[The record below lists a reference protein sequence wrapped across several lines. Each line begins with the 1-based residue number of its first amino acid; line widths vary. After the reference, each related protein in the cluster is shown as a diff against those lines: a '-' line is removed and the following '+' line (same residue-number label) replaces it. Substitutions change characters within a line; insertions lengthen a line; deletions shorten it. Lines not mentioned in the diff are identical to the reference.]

1 MHRWPYLPF
10 AWRPCCLRTIQRP
23 LAASPCGRLSRPR
36 STTSQ
41 SDFHPIISPFSPH
54 RLGRSYKLALEPDGS
69 PLFPLTPLVACWRYE
84 PREHPRPLALA
95 RPAIPPS
102 PLSDRVGYS
111 DHVRFRG
118 YLPVHWCSGLQ
129 PPCLRFAAAVTGRH
143 ARLGTRLLAR
153 LCRRRHLRRLSSTRL
168 QGATLIEPD
177 WRIARIRLSDKTSR
191 LHPRRATTKL
201 GQAYEAEV
209 LVKVREWISSALAS
223 PDLVLEAQP
232 PAQPHSRVVVERPIR
247 LAGGSNPKV
256 VGPSAERLVQLIHQP
271 CGLLPGTRSVG
282 QRVGSFDHALDALL

>member
-1 MHRWPYLPF
+1 MLAVRTPGAPQ
-10 AWRPCCLRTIQRP
+10 ATCCIAACDPAFP
-23 LAASPCGRLSRPR
+23 LERQGRLLRSRSISGLSSR
-36 STTSQ
+36 SL
-41 SDFHPIISPFSPH
+41 
-54 RLGRSYKLALEPDGS
+54 R
-69 PLFPLTPLVACWRYE
+69 
-84 PREHPRPLALA
+84 
-95 RPAIPPS
+95 
-102 PLSDRVGYS
+102 
-111 DHVRFRG
+111 
-118 YLPVHWCSGLQ
+118 SGLQ
-129 PPCLRFAAAVTGRH
+129 PPCLRFAAAVTGHH

-153 LCRRRHLRRLSSTRL
+153 LCRGRHLRRLSSTRL

-209 LVKVREWISSALAS
+209 LVKVREWVSSALAS

-232 PAQPHSRVVVERPIR
+232 PAQPHSRVVVEHPIR
-247 LAGGSNPKV
+247 FAGGSNAKV

-282 QRVGSFDHALDALL
+282 QRVDPFDHALEALL